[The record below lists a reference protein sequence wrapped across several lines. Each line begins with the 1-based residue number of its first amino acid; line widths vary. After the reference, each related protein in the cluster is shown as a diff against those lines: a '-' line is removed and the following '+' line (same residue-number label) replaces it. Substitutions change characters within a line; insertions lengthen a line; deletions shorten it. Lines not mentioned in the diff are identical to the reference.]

1 MEALI
6 GIAIVIGLA
15 YWAFKA
21 GKREGSA
28 KGYGAVQRHE
38 RVASRRRRHR

>member
-1 MEALI
+1 MKSLI
-6 GIAIVIGLA
+6 VILILIGLA

-28 KGYGAVQRHE
+28 KGYGAGRRHE
-38 RVASRRRRHR
+38 RRRRTSRRR

>member
-1 MEALI
+1 MKSF
-6 GIAIVIGLA
+6 IAIVILISLF

-28 KGYGAVQRHE
+28 KGYGAGR
-38 RVASRRRRHR
+38 RDARRRRTYRRR